1 MELQQFRKKLKQLH
15 EKSEM
20 DAFSDWPFV
29 YDEDESGRIY
39 VNSTGT
45 FYFADSCSN
54 WVESPLQLSNVANIR
69 YAKAFEDPG
78 IDNDCGVH
86 TESYIFIHFT
96 SGDCIELFNLIDRY
110 EIEITV
116 FLQKNDDNALA
127 VDTLKTSCH
136 SQNSKRLN
144 IVIS

>member
-1 MELQQFRKKLKQLH
+1 MELQQFRKKLKELH

-78 IDNDCGVH
+78 IDKDGGEH
-86 TESYIFIHFT
+86 TESYIYINFT
-96 SGDCIELFNLIDRY
+96 SGEYIELFNLIDRY

-116 FLQKNDDNALA
+116 FLQKNDENVEIIEKLKKLCHGIKCVEIA
-127 VDTLKTSCH
+127 V
-136 SQNSKRLN
+136 N
-144 IVIS
+144 

>member
-1 MELQQFRKKLKQLH
+1 MELQQFREKIKKLH

-20 DAFSDWPFV
+20 YAFSDWPFV

-54 WVESPLQLSNVANIR
+54 WVESPLQLSNVSNIR
-69 YAKAFEDPG
+69 YTKAFEAPG
-78 IDNDCGVH
+78 IDNDCGEH
-86 TESYIFIHFT
+86 TESYIYINFT
-96 SGDCIELFNLIDRY
+96 SGDCIELFSLINRY

-127 VDTLKTSCH
+127 VDTLKNSCH